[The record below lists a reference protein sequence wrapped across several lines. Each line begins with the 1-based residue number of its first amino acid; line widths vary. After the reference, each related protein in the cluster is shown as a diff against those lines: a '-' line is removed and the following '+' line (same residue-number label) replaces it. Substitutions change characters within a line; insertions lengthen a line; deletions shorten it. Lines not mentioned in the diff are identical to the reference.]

1 MDTWTI
7 IWNELQQLVLSN
19 MLLTARPG
27 DDGLANWFTVTYI
40 TKVGPKFKFV
50 ESIND
55 LDNLKSELQQ

>member
-1 MDTWTI
+1 
-7 IWNELQQLVLSN
+7 